1 MTFSYSNKFPI
12 LLRSQSHF
20 TMLIILKIHERTYYS
35 GVRVTLSNIRELY
48 WIVNG
53 RQIVKKVLK
62 KSVLCKFIQGQT
74 ITPS

>member
-1 MTFSYSNKFPI
+1 
-12 LLRSQSHF
+12 
-20 TMLIILKIHERTYYS
+20 MLIILKIHERTYYS

-53 RQIVKKVLK
+53 RQIVKKVFK
-62 KSVLCKFIQGQT
+62 KWVLCKFIQGQT